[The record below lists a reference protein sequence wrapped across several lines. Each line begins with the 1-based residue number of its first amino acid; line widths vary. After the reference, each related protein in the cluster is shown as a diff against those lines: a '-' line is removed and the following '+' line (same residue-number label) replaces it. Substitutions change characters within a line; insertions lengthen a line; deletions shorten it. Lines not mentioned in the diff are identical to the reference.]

1 MNKAQHKFMYK
12 HHGHCLYC
20 QTEAESKMWKEGT
33 YHDWVTE
40 NVEKNFSKW
49 KSDKRK
55 LFNEWLKNINSKKNI
70 TESGLIEDWSEISE
84 TVKEDI
90 IKRFND
96 YILEEENK
104 MKNLIKEENK

>member
-1 MNKAQHKFMYK
+1 MYK